1 MIAVKSRRL
10 RPIHPDVAPVP
21 GHQRRR
27 APGAAWALSFLTTL
41 SSVVFAMAAI
51 AGWILNLWPANPL
64 TLIVAAFVVLSGPT
78 LTLALRG
85 AVVERR
91 LAPAPRRVAAPV
103 AAPVAPRRPAPAA
116 LPPLTPEQ
124 AYGRALLDWRDRP
137 WR

>member
-1 MIAVKSRRL
+1 MIAVKSRPSP
-10 RPIHPDVAPVP
+10 PIHPDVAPVP

-27 APGAAWALSFLTTL
+27 APSAAWALSFLTTL
-41 SSVVFAMAAI
+41 ASVLFAMAAI

-64 TLIVAAFVVLSGPT
+64 TLLIAAFVVLSGPA

-85 AVVERR
+85 PVRDPAPPP
-91 LAPAPRRVAAPV
+91 APAPRPLPV
-103 AAPVAPRRPAPAA
+103 RPVPA